1 LTHNKAN
8 IESMSAL
15 LRTHLHTLEGITS
28 GFAVAS
34 EITGTDL
41 FYTDGA
47 AEGAEY
53 KIYLYKTGYYNYNIY
68 VRKDGTWF
76 CLNETDMLKKW
87 IALWLES
94 IKPSQLA
101 SVQTQGSAVPSG
113 SAHT

>member
-1 LTHNKAN
+1 
-8 IESMSAL
+8 MSAL
-15 LRTHLHTLEGITS
+15 LRNHLHTLEGITS

-53 KIYLYKTGYYNYNIY
+53 KIHLYKTGYHHTIY
-68 VRKDGTWF
+68 IKKNGTWF
-76 CLNETDMLKKW
+76 CINETDMLKKW
-87 IALWLES
+87 MSLWLES
-94 IKPSQLA
+94 IKPSQPA
-101 SVQTQGSAVPSG
+101 SVQTQGSAEPSG

>member
-1 LTHNKAN
+1 
-8 IESMSAL
+8 MSAL
-15 LRTHLHTLEGITS
+15 LRSRVHTLEGITS

-87 IALWLES
+87 MTLWLES
-94 IKPSQLA
+94 IRPSEPA
-101 SVQTQGSAVPSG
+101 SVQTQGIAAPSE
-113 SAHT
+113 SVHT